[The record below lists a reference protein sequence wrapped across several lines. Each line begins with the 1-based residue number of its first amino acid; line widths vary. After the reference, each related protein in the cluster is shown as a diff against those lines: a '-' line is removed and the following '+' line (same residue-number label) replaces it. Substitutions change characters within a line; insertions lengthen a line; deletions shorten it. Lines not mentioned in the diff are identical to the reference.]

1 MIDTIRSEFL
11 KLRTTRTAGGLAAGL
26 LALTGLAIWGSVANA
41 SPAKLAMGLSST
53 EVLIPLL
60 LVIPVL
66 VLILGIRSFTDEFRH
81 GSVVPTFLATPER
94 RRVLVAKFVVI
105 AGTAAVFTLASLS
118 FGTGLAMAFLAA
130 KGISAPVAWG
140 AIAILAGK
148 MLMLTA
154 LWSTLGV
161 AIGAVIRHQVAAIA
175 GSLAWLLIGEGFAT
189 SIAPASARWLPGQ
202 SGAIALGLDPGTPAI
217 VGWIGLAV
225 WATLG
230 ASLAALTLT
239 RRDIV

>member
-60 LVIPVL
+60 LVIPVF

-105 AGTAAVFTLASLS
+105 AGTASVFTIASLS

-130 KGISAPVAWG
+130 KGISAPVASG

-148 MLMLTA
+148 MLLLTA

-175 GSLAWLLIGEGFAT
+175 GSLAWFLIGEGFAT

-202 SGAIALGLDPGTPAI
+202 AGAIALGLDPGTPAI

-230 ASLAALTLT
+230 AALAALTLT
-239 RRDIV
+239 RRDIA

>member
-26 LALTGLAIWGSVANA
+26 LAALRV
-41 SPAKLAMGLSST
+41 SPSGVRWRTHHRPKLAMGLSST

-105 AGTAAVFTLASLS
+105 AGTAAVFTLASFRS
-118 FGTGLAMAFLAA
+118 G
-130 KGISAPVAWG
+130 P
-140 AIAILAGK
+140 
-148 MLMLTA
+148 
-154 LWSTLGV
+154 
-161 AIGAVIRHQVAAIA
+161 
-175 GSLAWLLIGEGFAT
+175 GSRWRSWRRRGSPRPWPGER
-189 SIAPASARWLPGQ
+189 SRSSPG
-202 SGAIALGLDPGTPAI
+202 
-217 VGWIGLAV
+217 
-225 WATLG
+225 
-230 ASLAALTLT
+230 
-239 RRDIV
+239 RCCC

>member
-130 KGISAPVAWG
+130 KGISAPVA
-140 AIAILAGK
+140 
-148 MLMLTA
+148 
-154 LWSTLGV
+154 
-161 AIGAVIRHQVAAIA
+161 
-175 GSLAWLLIGEGFAT
+175 
-189 SIAPASARWLPGQ
+189 
-202 SGAIALGLDPGTPAI
+202 
-217 VGWIGLAV
+217 
-225 WATLG
+225 
-230 ASLAALTLT
+230 
-239 RRDIV
+239 